1 MKRITF
7 NTMLILFLFGGFISA
22 QNQKTDNEQVKD
34 GLIIHITEGYNNPH
48 RVLMSL
54 KMATVMAGDKD
65 IIIYLDI
72 NAVQLVLKSSKDLSM
87 DGFEPLMKMLKTLIN
102 DKVGIYVCPTCLK
115 VAGYSESDLIP
126 GVKLA
131 QKEMFFNFTKGRIV
145 TLDY

>member
-1 MKRITF
+1 MKKIIF
-7 NTMLILFLFGGFISA
+7 HYIILMFFFAGFINA
-22 QNQKTDNEQVKD
+22 QNHKPVSEPVKD
-34 GLIIHITEGYNNPH
+34 GLLIHITEGYSNPH
-48 RVLMSL
+48 RVLMPL
-54 KMATVMAGDKD
+54 KMATLMAADKD
-65 IIIYLDI
+65 VLVYLDI
-72 NAVQLVLKSSKDLSM
+72 HAVELVLKSSKDLSM
-87 DGFEPLMKMLKTLIN
+87 DGFESLMKMLKTLIN